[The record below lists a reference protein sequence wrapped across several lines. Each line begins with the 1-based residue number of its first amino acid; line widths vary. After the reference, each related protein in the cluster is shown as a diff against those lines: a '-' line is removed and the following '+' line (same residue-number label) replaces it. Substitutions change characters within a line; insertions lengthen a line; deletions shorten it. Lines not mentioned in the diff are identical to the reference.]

1 MNIAGHSDGFWV
13 LADSAAS
20 KSNPGR
26 TEGAIRRLYNA
37 FWDIDS
43 FCIYQQG
50 LTDIMHTWS
59 LGILDYVIF
68 SVVNEM
74 INSLRSFELRKTSR
88 RQGEEFHPPLFTDAF
103 IRRLFTDEVPK
114 LVRNIDQN
122 TAGLILPESTA
133 SAGENSKL
141 FVAEKH
147 NLSSG
152 KNEHGP
158 GNLQAATTDCL
169 GQCIPVLIENIFDY
183 TIPWHLTWSLSSS
196 GQGDGGSSRGR
207 SESVNEMIHRNRANL
222 LERTR
227 RDDPTPRMIAAM
239 CSLLKVPLYLN

>member
-1 MNIAGHSDGFWV
+1 
-13 LADSAAS
+13 
-20 KSNPGR
+20 
-26 TEGAIRRLYNA
+26 
-37 FWDIDS
+37 
-43 FCIYQQG
+43 
-50 LTDIMHTWS
+50 MHTWS

-74 INSLRSFELRKTSR
+74 ISYLRSFKLRKTSR

-122 TAGLILPESTA
+122 TAGLILPKKARHRLGKIANYLLLKSTI
-133 SAGENSKL
+133 
-141 FVAEKH
+141 
-147 NLSSG
+147 SG

-183 TIPWHLTWSLSSS
+183 KIHLLSSSSS

-227 RDDPTPRMIAAM
+227 RDDPTPRTGMIAAM